1 MALCAQGVGQV
12 ATGGDQAKIRRVA
25 VRFAAPTFLGEQL
38 EVRVYEAGPSAFV
51 FEATC
56 AGSAVITNGRAE
68 L

>member
-1 MALCAQGVGQV
+1 
-12 ATGGDQAKIRRVA
+12 VA

-38 EVRVYEAGPSAFV
+38 EVRVYESGPSAFA

-56 AGSAVITNGRAE
+56 AGSAVVTNGRVE